1 MYTIMLV
8 DDEDEVREGMKLK
21 TDWEGAG
28 FRLVGD
34 YANGVDALEGY
45 EALKPDVVITDIC
58 MPFMD
63 GLELSRRILAQS
75 KDVKLVIVTG
85 YEDFEY
91 AKQAIKLNVKD
102 YLLKP
107 VNLAEFTAFLG
118 GIKQELDADRA
129 HREDLSALRRKL
141 NESFPL
147 LRERF
152 LDRLSITRL
161 SADEVARKFAYF
173 HLSLPGPTYLAL
185 VADLD
190 EPAGRGSE
198 VENGRETA
206 DGELLRFAAANIF
219 KEWFEGDFG
228 GIVFQTRE
236 DRIAVFAGGLP
247 GRLEAE
253 AGALAEHARDSV
265 AKYLKLSVTVG
276 IGSLCESPC
285 LLSDSFREASAAL
298 DYRFLMGRGAVISIG
313 DLEFGRGNGRTQ
325 GQWEASLIAA
335 VKSGQIIQVTDITS
349 QWISE
354 QRRSGMQ
361 VTTCMQGL
369 YKVLVA
375 LMNWVSEAGFDEQA
389 VLGSDPFSRVRR
401 LQTLDEAGEWLLQTC
416 RQVMEHVTEKRSHVH
431 TGQIEAALHYIEQ
444 RYTDPAFS
452 LQELCGHLYLSVSY
466 FSSLFKQATGE
477 TFVERLT
484 RLRIEKAKELLAF
497 SALKTYEIAGKV
509 GYNDPQYFS
518 VLFKRLTGE
527 TPKAFRASRRG
538 SVRL

>member
-34 YANGVDALEGY
+34 FANGVDALDGY

-63 GLELSRRILAQS
+63 GLELSRHIMAKS

-107 VNLAEFTAFLG
+107 LNLAEFTAFLS
-118 GIKQELDADRA
+118 GIKQELDAERA

-152 LDRLSITRL
+152 LDRLSIIRL

-173 HLSLPGPTYLAL
+173 HLSLSGPSYIAL
-185 VADLD
+185 VAELD
-190 EPAGRGSE
+190 EPSGRGSE
-198 VENGRETA
+198 TEMGREA
-206 DGELLRFAAANIF
+206 VDGELLRFAAANIF
-219 KEWFEGDFG
+219 KEWFEGEYG

-236 DRIAVFAGGLP
+236 DRIAVFAGGVP

-253 AGALAEHARDSV
+253 VGALAEHARNSV

-276 IGSLCESPC
+276 IGGLCESPC
-285 LLSDSFREASAAL
+285 LLSDSFREAAAAL
-298 DYRFLMGRGAVISIG
+298 EYRFLMGRGAIISIG
-313 DLEFGRGNGRTQ
+313 DLEFGRRSGRTG
-325 GQWEASLIAA
+325 GQWEARLIAA
-335 VKSGQIIQVTDITS
+335 VKSGKLMQVTDVIS
-349 QWISE
+349 QWAEE
-354 QRRSGMQ
+354 QGHTGTQ
-361 VTTCMQGL
+361 VSACMQGL
-369 YKVLVA
+369 YKILVA
-375 LMNWVSEAGFDEQA
+375 LMNWVNEAGFDEQS
-389 VLGSDPFSRVRR
+389 VLGNDPFGQIRK
-401 LQTLDEAGEWLLQTC
+401 LQTLDEAGEWLAQTC
-416 RQVMEHVTEKRSHVH
+416 RLVMNHVMEKRSCVH
-431 TGQIEAALHYIEQ
+431 TGQIAAALAYIEE

-484 RLRIEKAKELLAF
+484 RLRIGKAKELLEF

-518 VLFKRLTGE
+518 VLFKRHTGE